1 MSRTERQR
9 VAQETEAIVSAGG
22 YETAGWVDLSD
33 MIDAARRGT
42 HLHLPGEPIVGTGG
56 PGGTGGASAAMVE
69 VTGETT
75 LAAARRI
82 HGASPA
88 SAVAALN
95 FASARRPGGGWLNG
109 AQAQEESLARASA
122 LATSLEQVPEYYE
135 FHLAQ
140 QHPVYSDRVICSPAV
155 PVFRDD
161 DGRLLDEPYPVTF
174 LTAAAPNAGE
184 LRDRDDW
191 DGDLTE
197 VLTQRTRQVLAV
209 AAGHGHRR
217 LVLGA
222 WGCGV
227 FANDPQVVAGV
238 FRAALRDGSECGQ
251 SFEHVTFAVYDP
263 VPGAPTRAAFEDGL
277 RPLVARA

>member
-22 YETAGWVDLSD
+22 YEAAGWVDLSA
-33 MIDAARRGT
+33 MLDAARRGT
-42 HLHLPGEPIVGTGG
+42 HLHLPGEPIVGA
-56 PGGTGGASAAMVE
+56 GGTGGSSDPVVE

-82 HGASPA
+82 HDA
-88 SAVAALN
+88 SAADAAPVAALN

-122 LATSLEQVPEYYE
+122 LAASLEQVPEYYE

-140 QHPVYSDRVICSPAV
+140 RHPVYSDRVICSPAV

-161 DGRLLDEPYPVTF
+161 DSRLLDEPYPVTF
-174 LTAAAPNAGE
+174 LTAAAPNAGD

-238 FRAALRDGSECGQ
+238 FAAALRDGSEFGRA
-251 SFEHVTFAVYDP
+251 FEHVTFAVYDP

-277 RPLVARA
+277 RPLVVRA